1 MKKLLA
7 KKIVTKEKTKGTKKK
22 AKKDLSVDDIVA
34 SMKGFDVEA
43 MSDKSIDQVPYHI
56 PFRHRGLQAITGGI
70 PGGKF
75 TEIQGDS
82 QSGKSYLLYE
92 LIAECLG
99 MGGFAMLHDVER
111 AYEPKFGARVGIEGD
126 KKFLMSWEKEL
137 EKVFLSSRK
146 FIATVRASNKTCPI
160 LIGVDSFPPITTII
174 SQKELDAQLA
184 KGAKELKGYR
194 EAKKNALFSSI
205 ISEFTTYLS
214 DHKATLVLLNQTR
227 KQMGVVFGDPT
238 TSNADNIIKFYVT
251 LRLRGRLGA
260 KVSHPKDKKKKIG
273 VHSSWETIKNRG
285 IFPFKKVQTRIIYR
299 DGIAPYSGLSD
310 LLIAEGVVT
319 QTVGKDKKKYLKFK
333 EQRFINAKELVKAH
347 PEVLTLE

>member
-7 KKIVTKEKTKGTKKK
+7 KKVVAKAKPKK
-22 AKKDLSVDDIVA
+22 AGKELSVDDIVTA
-34 SMKGFDVEA
+34 MKGFSVEA
-43 MSDKSIDQVPYHI
+43 MSDKSADQVPYRI
-56 PFRHRGLQAITGGI
+56 PFKHRGLQAITGGV

-75 TEIQGDS
+75 TEVQGDS
-82 QSGKSYLLYE
+82 QAGKSYLLYE
-92 LIAECLG
+92 LIAECMS
-99 MGGFAMLHDVER
+99 MGGYAMLHDVER

-126 KKFLMSWEKEL
+126 KKFLISWEKEL

-146 FIATVRASNKTCPI
+146 FIATVRKANKKCPI
-160 LIGVDSFPPITTII
+160 LIGIDSFPPLTTII
-174 SQKELDAQLA
+174 SQKEMDEQLA

-205 ISEFTTYLS
+205 ISEFTTFLA
-214 DHKATLVLLNQTR
+214 DHDATLVLLNQTR

-251 LRLRGRLGA
+251 LRLRGRLGQ

-285 IFPFKKVQTRIIYR
+285 IFPFKKVSTRIVYR
-299 DGIAPYSGLSD
+299 DGIAPYSGLAD
-310 LLIAEGVVT
+310 LLASEGVVKLAST
-319 QTVGKDKKKYLKFK
+319 KVGKKKVTNLIYKGKKFP
-333 EQRFINAKELVKAH
+333 NAKELVRAH

>member
-7 KKIVTKEKTKGTKKK
+7 KKIAAKAKTKK

-34 SMKGFDVEA
+34 SMKGFSVET
-43 MSDKSIDQVPYHI
+43 MSDKSADQVPYRI
-56 PFRHRGLQAITGGI
+56 PFRHKALQAITGGI

-82 QSGKSYLLYE
+82 QCGKSYLLYE
-92 LIAECLG
+92 LIAECLN

-126 KKFLMSWEKEL
+126 KKFLMSWEKEV
-137 EKVFLSSRK
+137 EKVFLASRK
-146 FIATVRASNKTCPI
+146 FVATVRAANKKCPI
-160 LIGVDSFPPITTII
+160 LIGVDSFPPLTTII
-174 SQKELDAQLA
+174 SQKELDEQLK

-205 ISEFTTYLS
+205 IAEFTTFLA
-214 DHKATLVLLNQTR
+214 DNDATLVLLNQTR

-251 LRLRGRLGA
+251 LRLRGRLGK
-260 KVSHPKDKKKKIG
+260 KVPHPKDKKKKIG
-273 VHSSWETIKNRG
+273 VNSSWETIKNRG
-285 IFPFKKVQTRIIYR
+285 IFPFKKASTKIVYR
-299 DGIAPYSGLSD
+299 DGIAPYSGLAD
-310 LLIAEGVVT
+310 LLVAEGVAKPAMI
-319 QTVGKDKKKYLKFK
+319 GKKKGLAYKGKNFS
-333 EQRFINAKELVKAH
+333 NAKELVKAH
-347 PEVLTLE
+347 PEALVLE